1 MITNSKQAWEVG
13 QTVKVGFVSDLVVM
27 AKVATPGDQAPD
39 AYILRRNVQL
49 YKFVPHFG
57 LEKISNDEARDM
69 MAQAK
74 AYAERCASAAM
85 VKAADSARKI
95 AEINALF
102 A

>member
-1 MITNSKQAWEVG
+1 MITKSNQSWEVG
-13 QTVKVGFVSDLVVM
+13 QTVKVGFLSDLVVM

-57 LEKISNDEARDM
+57 LEKITADEARDLM
-69 MAQAK
+69 AK
-74 AYAERCASAAM
+74 AKAHAERCAAAALA
-85 VKAADSARKI
+85 KASTTARQI
-95 AEINALF
+95 GEINNLF